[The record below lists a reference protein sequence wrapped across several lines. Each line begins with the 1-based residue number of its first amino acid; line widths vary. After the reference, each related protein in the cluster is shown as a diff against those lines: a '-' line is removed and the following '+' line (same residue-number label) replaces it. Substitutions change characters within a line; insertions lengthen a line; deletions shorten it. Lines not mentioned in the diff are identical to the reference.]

1 MSNVKNRLQESKA
14 KFEHE
19 MIDSG
24 ESYGR
29 DWAKDH
35 AEYADLLRL
44 KRSEPNPAS
53 LRDLF
58 ELVSG
63 DLANSFDYDDFLR
76 SIFGHPWEDLHEG
89 LDNSQFC
96 EGFVKGALALFRE
109 AMAA

>member
-1 MSNVKNRLQESKA
+1 MSNDKNRLQESKA
-14 KFEHE
+14 KFENE

-44 KRSEPNPAS
+44 QKARQNPAS

-58 ELVSG
+58 ELVSS
-63 DLANSFDYDDFLR
+63 DPANSFDYDDFLR
-76 SIFGHPWEDLHEG
+76 SIFGHPWEDLHEDR
-89 LDNSQFC
+89 DNPQFC